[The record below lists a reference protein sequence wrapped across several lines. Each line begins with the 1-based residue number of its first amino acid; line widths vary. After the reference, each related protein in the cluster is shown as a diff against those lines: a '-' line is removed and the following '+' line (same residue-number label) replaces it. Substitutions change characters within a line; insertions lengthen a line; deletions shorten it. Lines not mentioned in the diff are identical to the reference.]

1 MNERVIKIA
10 HAVAVGILL
19 LIAVV
24 FAAGQGQ
31 ETTQQNRNSNQSSGQ
46 QNRNTNANSKASD
59 NTNSN
64 SSQSM
69 SGNTNGNMTG
79 TTNSDAGGNMNRS
92 TSGQAGQ
99 GMRLGSVDRKFVMEA
114 AMGGMAEVELGRLA
128 AERGSS
134 DAVKQFGQRMVD
146 DHSRANSE
154 LMQLASGK
162 GITLPTALD
171 AKHQALV
178 TRMSRLSGA
187 EFDRAYAR
195 EMVKDHQKTVALFQ
209 REATRGADADL
220 KAFAQTTLPTLQ
232 EHLRM
237 ARSLPSGSGHGS
249 MNGNM
254 NRSTR
259 LWFKSLAIA

>member
-10 HAVAVGILL
+10 YAMAVAILM
-19 LIAVV
+19 LIAAV
-24 FAAGQGQ
+24 FVAGQGQ
-31 ETTQQNRNSNQSSGQ
+31 ETAQQNRNSKQSSGQ

-59 NTNSN
+59 NTNTNTNSN
-64 SSQSM
+64 SSRSM
-69 SGNTNGNMTG
+69 NGNTNGDTTG
-79 TTNSDAGGNMNRS
+79 TTNSGAGGNMNRS

-187 EFDRAYAR
+187 AFDRAYAR
-195 EMVKDHQKTVALFQ
+195 EMVKDHQKAVALFQ
-209 REATRGADADL
+209 REATRGSDSDL
-220 KAFAQTTLPTLQ
+220 KAFAQTTLPALQ

-237 ARSLPSGSGHGS
+237 ARALPRGNSNDS

-254 NRSTR
+254 NRSTQR
-259 LWFKSLAIA
+259 